1 MRSPV
6 ANDEQLSRRGR
17 TAPRLVPR
25 ISAAPKV
32 RQMYW
37 CDFWEDACLPEMCK
51 TRPVVILSFKN
62 TLHGHCLVVPTS
74 TDPQEGQ
81 SAKWA
86 HPLSFAPDGRRAS
99 WVVCNHLYTVST
111 ARLAPLSGTHI
122 PRLSEDEFNA
132 ILTLVHQWL
141 PSLPG

>member
-1 MRSPV
+1 MRPIV
-6 ANDEQLSRRGR
+6 ANDQEDLNAASPRRPLR
-17 TAPRLVPR
+17 IVAAPR
-25 ISAAPKV
+25 V

-62 TLHGHCLVVPTS
+62 TLSGHCLVVPTS

-86 HPLSFAPDGRRAS
+86 HSLSFAPDGRRAS
-99 WVVCNHLYTVST
+99 WVGCNHLYTVST
-111 ARLAPLSGTHI
+111 ARLSPFAGKTI
-122 PRLSEDEFNA
+122 PRLSDAEFNQ
-132 ILTLVHQWL
+132 ILALVHQWL
-141 PSLPG
+141 PSLPA